1 MKAVTI
7 SQYGSAEVLQYTDI
21 EQPSV
26 KADQM
31 LVKVHATS
39 VNPVDWKIRSGMLK
53 FLPGSKFPMILGF
66 DVAGEV
72 VEVGERIQHF
82 KPGDS
87 IFAYHQQMLGGAY
100 AEYVAVSEQVAAP
113 KPENMTYEQAAAVP
127 LVATTALQALRDAG
141 QIKPGQ
147 QVLIN
152 GSSGGVGTFAVQI
165 AKALGA
171 EVTAVC
177 STKNSDLMK
186 NLGADRVIDYT
197 QQDFTQES
205 TQYDII
211 FDTVAKQSVSRY
223 KGALKPNGVY
233 LATLPTP
240 DNFVASCLTFPW
252 PGKKV
257 KLILARSNGKDLA
270 YLKQLIEAGKICS
283 IIDRTYPL
291 SQAAEAHTYSEQ
303 GHAAGK
309 IVMTIPG

>member
-1 MKAVTI
+1 MKAVVI
-7 SQYGSAEVLQYTDI
+7 NQYGSAEVLQYTDI
-21 EQPSV
+21 EKPSI
-26 KADQM
+26 KANQM
-31 LVKVHATS
+31 LIKVHATS
-39 VNPVDWKIRSGMLK
+39 VNPVDWKIRNGLLK
-53 FLPGSKFPMILGF
+53 FLPGSKFPIILGF

-72 VEVGERIQHF
+72 VQVGERVQHF

-87 IFAYHQQMLGGAY
+87 IFAYYQEMIGGAY
-100 AEYVAVSEQVAAP
+100 AEYVTVSEQVAAL

-165 AKALGA
+165 AKALGT

-177 STKNSDLMK
+177 STKNIDLVK
-186 NLGADRVIDYT
+186 SLGADRVIDYT

-211 FDTVAKQSVSRY
+211 FDTVAKQSVSRC
-223 KGALKPNGVY
+223 KGALKPNGIY

-240 DNFVASCLTFPW
+240 DNLLQSSLTLLW

-257 KLILARSNGKDLA
+257 KLILARSNGKDLT
-270 YLKQLIEAGKICS
+270 YLKELIEAGKIRS
-283 IIDRTYPL
+283 VIDRTYPL
-291 SQAAEAHTYSEQ
+291 SQVAEAHTYSEQ

-309 IVMTIPG
+309 IVMTVSS